1 LIQGVFCS
9 LVLFSSSF
17 LLAQGGAPRSGT
29 TLGEKDPAD
38 GKKILDVEISGARSL
53 PAEVLLHVLGTKK
66 GGRLNPRI
74 VREDL
79 TLLWRR
85 FKVRGQY
92 KIKEVPGGVRV
103 LVVIHEFPTYKKVAF
118 RGLVRFS
125 EERVRNL
132 LDLREGES
140 QTLMSANNLARTLET
155 QYKKEGYH
163 FVKIRVQA
171 EAEQNQILF
180 IIDEGPRVRVRKTDI
195 RGNKNFP
202 DWVAVGWVW
211 NILGS
216 SGFQSK
222 PGFLS
227 DAIFSR
233 KVLQED
239 LDRVRNFY
247 HDRGYRDALV
257 SLERLDFIDNFS
269 GVSIVV
275 RVYEGPLYRVSA
287 VDLQQIP
294 PVGEKKPLFPKKML
308 LAKLKL
314 KTGDILTADLLERD
328 KDAIARFYGRR
339 GFPNIQRFPTL
350 DRGSAFEV
358 LEPQEVVDPQKHEV
372 RITYRVREG
381 RKKTLRNVRIRGN
394 KYTKDFV
401 LRREISV
408 FPGET
413 LDMVELEKSENRL
426 NSLRYFGDQ
435 DAGKQGV
442 LINLVP
448 VQGEE
453 DKLDLDVKVEEG
465 TTGNILWGFGVSS
478 QNGFFGNVTYR
489 KRNFDWKKP
498 PKGINPISWFSQI
511 LNNEAFHGAGQT
523 FNLDLTPGVQQSQF
537 SASFLEPDLFSQHFD
552 PTGLNLQGYRLLRA
566 WDSHF
571 TDTFGGQVGLERR
584 LGRDAGVSLRL
595 REDRVR
601 TYRIDGNAPAIVWDA
616 EGKETIRSLRV
627 GFNLRSL
634 DRRIRPT
641 SGFRM
646 GAYGE
651 IAPESLGGEAH
662 FWKAGI
668 NGRIYIPIARDSKER
683 AHVLEIRNQFD
694 VGRGLGEDKNLFL
707 TERFWMGGQ
716 STLRGFSPRKAG
728 PMQFGNPTFGEMR
741 YLGSI
746 EYGFPLF
753 STRMEGQFRETE
765 IIRGLVFL
773 DAGMLGNDFNDP
785 IFQQLRLS
793 TGFGF
798 KLIVPGIGGLPIRFD
813 FGFPILREST
823 DNLRFFHF
831 SIRF

>member
-1 LIQGVFCS
+1 MIQGF
-9 LVLFSSSF
+9 LFSLLFLTCSS
-17 LLAQGGAPRSGT
+17 LCAQGG
-29 TLGEKDPAD
+29 DPGIASQKRDSAD

-53 PAEVLLHVLGTKK
+53 PPEVLLHVLGTKK
-66 GGRLNPRI
+66 GGKLNPRI

-79 TLLWRR
+79 LLLWRR
-85 FKVRGQY
+85 FKVRGQF
-92 KIKEVPGGVRV
+92 KVKEVPGGVKV
-103 LVVIHEFPTYKKVAF
+103 LVVIYEFPTYKKVAF

-132 LDLREGES
+132 LDLREGDS
-140 QTLMSANNLARTLET
+140 QTMMSANNLARTLEGL
-155 QYKKEGYH
+155 YKKDGYH
-163 FVKIRVQA
+163 WVKIRVQPDS
-171 EAEQNQILF
+171 EKDQILF
-180 IIDEGPRVRVRKTDI
+180 IVDEGPRVRVRNIDF
-195 RGNKNFP
+195 RGNEHFP
-202 DWVAVGWVW
+202 DWVALGWVW

-227 DAIFSR
+227 NAIFSR
-233 KVLQED
+233 KVLDED
-239 LDRVRNFY
+239 LDRVKNFY
-247 HDRGYRDALV
+247 HNRGYRDALV
-257 SLERLDFIDNFS
+257 SLERLDFNRSRD
-269 GVSIVV
+269 GVSIVI
-275 RVYEGPLYRVSA
+275 RIYEGPLYHVSS
-287 VDLQQIP
+287 VDLEQIP
-294 PVGEKKPLFPKKML
+294 ASGEKKVLYPKSEIL
-308 LAKLKL
+308 SKLKL
-314 KTGDILTADLLERD
+314 KKGDILTQDLLEHD

-339 GFPNIQRFPTL
+339 GFPNLQRFPTL

-358 LEPQEVVDPQKHEV
+358 LEPQEVVDPQKHEIQV
-372 RITYRVREG
+372 TYRVREG
-381 RKKTLRNVRIRGN
+381 KRKTLRNVRIRGN
-394 KYTKDFV
+394 KFTKDYV
-401 LRREISV
+401 VRREISV

-413 LDMVELEKSENRL
+413 LDMVELEKSESRL
-426 NSLRYFGDQ
+426 NSLRYFGDR

-442 LINLVP
+442 LVNLVP
-448 VQGEE
+448 VPEDE
-453 DKLDLDVKVEEG
+453 DKLDVDVKVEEG
-465 TTGNILWGFGVSS
+465 TTGQILWGFGVSS

-498 PKGINPISWFSQI
+498 PKGLNPISWFTQI

-523 FNLDLTPGVQQSQF
+523 LNLDLTPGVQQSQF
-537 SASFLEPDLFSQHFD
+537 SISFLEPDLFSQHFD

-571 TDTFGGQVGLERR
+571 TDVLGGQIGLERR
-584 LGRDAGVSLRL
+584 FGRNAGVSLRL

-651 IAPESLGGEAH
+651 IAPDSLGGEAH
-662 FWKAGI
+662 FWKMGV
-668 NGRIYIPIARDSKER
+668 NGRVFIPIARDSKER

-694 VGRGLGEDKNLFL
+694 VGRGLGEDKDLFL
-707 TERFWMGGQ
+707 TERFSMGGQ

-753 STRMEGQFRETE
+753 STRMQGQFRETE

-773 DAGMLGNDFNDP
+773 DAGMLGKDFSDP

-793 TGFGF
+793 TGFGV
-798 KLIVPGIGGLPIRFD
+798 KLIVPGLGGLPIRFD

-823 DNLRFFHF
+823 DDLRFFHF